1 MGGTG
6 KPGPPKGEPRV
17 IERGPSRMADKV
29 LIVEDDKDVVDLVIE
44 ALRREGYEA
53 LVAETGAEAL
63 TIQRDHHPGLVILDL
78 SLPDIDGFDVC
89 RRLRQSSPVPIIMLT
104 ARTDL
109 VDKVVGLEV
118 GADDYVT
125 KPFGVRELTARVRA
139 QLRRAGDY
147 AKPKSTAKVLDF
159 GQLVIDRGK
168 HEVLV
173 RGEARHLTRKE
184 FDLLH
189 TLASNEGRVMRSAD
203 LLKQVWGYD
212 DDIQS
217 RTLDVH
223 IGRVRAKIEENSRR
237 PRMIIT
243 VPCVGYKFQAPLRAA

>member
-1 MGGTG
+1 
-6 KPGPPKGEPRV
+6 
-17 IERGPSRMADKV
+17 MAEKV
-29 LIVEDDKDVVDLVIE
+29 LLVEDDKDVAGLVAE
-44 ALRREGYEA
+44 ALRREGYEPVVAASGADA
-53 LVAETGAEAL
+53 LVA
-63 TIQRDHHPGLVILDL
+63 QRDESPALVILDL

-89 RRLRQSSPVPIIMLT
+89 RRLRQGSPVPIIMLT
-104 ARTDL
+104 ARSDL

-125 KPFGVRELTARVRA
+125 KPFGMRELIARVRA

-147 AKPKSTAKVLDF
+147 AKPKATTKVLDF
-159 GQLVIDRGK
+159 GDLVIDRGK
-168 HEVLV
+168 HEVVV
-173 RGEARHLTRKE
+173 RGQPRHLTRKE

-189 TLASNEGRVMRSAD
+189 MLASNEGRVMRSAD

-212 DDIQS
+212 DNIQS

-237 PRMIIT
+237 PRLIVT
-243 VPCVGYKFQAPLRAA
+243 VPCVGYKFQGPSRAA